1 MIILTEFSDKR
12 EHPTKEDF
20 KTVPKEI
27 GRETQYCMIRKFLA
41 KATSKRHNLRQLH
54 FYQAILLYNI
64 WILMN
69 FVSRVKIIA
78 VNMRIFIASKLIR
91 ANPFVTNPVRSNGH
105 LGDDF

>member
-27 GRETQYCMIRKFLA
+27 GIETQYCMIRKFLA

-91 ANPFVTNPVRSNGH
+91 AKSFVAIIVESNRNSGCA
-105 LGDDF
+105 F